1 MQSDMALEGSLPS
14 TVGRASTDAHGSCE
28 LCSWRASHV
37 LTRQRRK
44 TFAGSCWIPIAEAA
58 RQPSGCHYHP
68 FPKGEDLNSLLC
80 KRRAGEDFKKL
91 FIPSITPFPNG
102 VRGSQ

>member
-1 MQSDMALEGSLPS
+1 MQSDTAREGSLPS

-37 LTRQRRK
+37 LTRQRRT

-58 RQPSGCHYHP
+58 RRPPGVTI
-68 FPKGEDLNSLLC
+68 SLSQRGKIPPLQEG
-80 KRRAGEDFKKL
+80 AGEDFKEL
-91 FIPSITPFPNG
+91 FLLWITPDQAG
-102 VRGSQ
+102 VHGSQ